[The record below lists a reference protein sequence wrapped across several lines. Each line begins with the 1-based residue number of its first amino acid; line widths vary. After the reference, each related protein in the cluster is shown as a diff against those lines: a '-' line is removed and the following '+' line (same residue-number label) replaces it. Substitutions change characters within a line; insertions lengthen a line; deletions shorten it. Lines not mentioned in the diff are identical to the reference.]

1 MDDNLK
7 KINTSNVVKEKDANK
22 TLEVEL
28 DVTQAQKSLSNL
40 EKLIVNL
47 SKNAIEST
55 VNFSTLSSKLGDF
68 NQDVFEVS
76 GKVQHL
82 NNELTELT
90 EKLAKQKE
98 YVGVGPDYK
107 VLSVSEPIRNVD
119 NYIYF
124 VLGTSVGTS
133 CLMLVAVA
141 CHHFGWI

>member
-1 MDDNLK
+1 MADNCK
-7 KINTSNVVKEKDANK
+7 KINASNVVKEKDANK

-40 EKLIVNL
+40 EKLIGNL

-55 VNFSTLSSKLGDF
+55 VSFSTLSSKLGDF
-68 NQDVFEVS
+68 NQDVFELS

-107 VLSVSEPIRNVD
+107 LLSVLESSRNVD
-119 NYIYF
+119 KYIGF
-124 VLGTSVGTS
+124 ALGASVGTS
-133 CLMLVAVA
+133 CLVLVSVV
-141 CHHFGWI
+141 CHHFGWL